1 MVSDM
6 LFFEKSF
13 NEIKKKGSRKIQ
25 LEIRQKLHTIT
36 LWMNRRFSFA
46 ETWQIV
52 NTSDGPS
59 NYGFIESMSE
69 DVPISQCSTD
79 VIVFK
84 TVFSGHQNSLIL
96 KDVLFK
102 NFNNN
107 KSYGQCLRKSIWDP
121 KHSKLKNDHSRTTSQ
136 VI

>member
-25 LEIRQKLHTIT
+25 LEIRQKLHKIT

-52 NTSDGPS
+52 NTSDGPC
-59 NYGFIESMSE
+59 NCGKKHYGFIESMSE

-84 TVFSGHQNSLIL
+84 TVFSGHQNYLIL

-102 NFNNN
+102 NINNN
-107 KSYGQCLRKSIWDP
+107 KSYGQCLREEHLGP
-121 KHSKLKNDHSRTTSQ
+121 
-136 VI
+136 